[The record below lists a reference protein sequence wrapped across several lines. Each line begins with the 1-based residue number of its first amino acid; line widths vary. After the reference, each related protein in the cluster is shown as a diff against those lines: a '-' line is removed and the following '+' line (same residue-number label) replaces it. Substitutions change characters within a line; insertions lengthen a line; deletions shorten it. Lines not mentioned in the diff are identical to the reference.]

1 MIESYRGHSPRVA
14 DDAFVHQTAVLIGEV
29 SLASQ
34 VSIWPHVVLRGDQAA
49 ITIGAQSNV
58 QDGSVVHCTGGL
70 STTRVGAR
78 VTVGHNVILHGCT
91 VEADCLIGM
100 GAILMDNCHIEPWC
114 VIAAGALVP
123 MGRRIPTG
131 SLVAGSPG
139 RVVRK
144 LSDDE
149 LEKWIRHG
157 CAEYLRLGTE
167 YRRNT

>member
-1 MIESYRGHSPRVA
+1 MIESYRGHSPCIA

-34 VSIWPHVVLRGDQAA
+34 VSIWPHVVLRGDQGA

-70 STTRVGAR
+70 STTRVGPR
-78 VTVGHNVILHGCT
+78 VTVGHNVVLHGCN

-123 MGRRIPTG
+123 MGRRIPAG

-157 CAEYLRLGTE
+157 CEEYLRLGTE
-167 YRRNT
+167 YRKNT